1 MSKALTRR
9 GWALLAAGIAL
20 YGLGELLGHPVL
32 RALAAVAV
40 AVVAVSAALGARR
53 LPLHAE
59 RSLERGRVMRGRPV
73 PVRLTVTNSGRW
85 WTPRFDGVDGGPVT
99 VPALRPRRSAAVD
112 YTVVP
117 QRRGELHLGP
127 LRVAQRD
134 PLGLTDRQRD
144 TGGVTSLWVYPRV
157 HPAAPPGSGN
167 RRGVLPGGAG
177 GGWLRGAEELRALRE
192 YVPGDELRHVHW
204 KATAVTGGLMVRDL
218 FDPPSPDL
226 LVLLDTRPEALSP
239 DAFEEAVDF
248 AASILTAA
256 TNAGHRARLRTTDG
270 LDARG
275 AFLEA
280 LCAVRQLPGAA
291 AHQPHPGTVVYVTG
305 PAVADLGWLSA
316 SGRGVVAA
324 VTPGAFGPADPG
336 VLALAGADAAALT
349 ARWNA
354 AAR

>member
-1 MSKALTRR
+1 MRKALTRR
-9 GWALLAAGIAL
+9 GWTVLAAGIVL

-40 AVVAVSAALGARR
+40 AVVLVSAVLGARR
-53 LPLHAE
+53 LPLRVE
-59 RSLERGRVMRGRPV
+59 RSLERGRVMRGQPV

-99 VPALRPRRSAAVD
+99 VPALRPRRSATVA
-112 YTVVP
+112 YTVTP
-117 QRRGELHLGP
+117 QRRGELRLGP

-157 HPAAPPGSGN
+157 HQAAPLGAGH

-177 GGWLRGAEELRALRE
+177 GGSLRGAQELRALRE

-204 KATAVTGGLMVRDL
+204 KATAATGGLMVRDL
-218 FDPPSPDL
+218 FDPPASDL
-226 LVLLDTRPEALSP
+226 LVVLDTRPEALSA

-248 AASILTAA
+248 AASILHAA
-256 TNAGHRARLRTTDG
+256 TDAGHRARLRTTDG

-280 LCAVRQLPGAA
+280 LCAVEQRPAA
-291 AHQPHPGTVVYVTG
+291 LAHQPYPGTVVFVTG
-305 PAVADLGWLSA
+305 PAGADLGWLGA

-324 VTPGAFGPADPG
+324 VTPGLFAS
-336 VLALAGADAAALT
+336 VLPNVVALSGADAAALT